1 MCTLHSVFSIVKL
14 AIKILYNEC
23 TLPRILQTPGLLSML
38 GLLSLLSDWLW
49 PLFPRKTPRC
59 RGISPH
65 FLTVF
70 NSLHTDTAVF
80 IL

>member
-1 MCTLHSVFSIVKL
+1 
-14 AIKILYNEC
+14 
-23 TLPRILQTPGLLSML
+23 ML